1 MSDEQTDS
9 SSEDLPVPSNV
20 TPPAFDGQAAY
31 VPPAWEVPDSVPSD
45 IEGRY
50 AGYGWRVLGYL
61 IDAIVLGIVLG
72 IFSRL
77 LGIGLY
83 GDFAVGFVA
92 RALYAGIL
100 ISYWNG
106 QTLGMKALKL
116 VCVDSRSRAQ
126 IPLAQS
132 LIRAFTAEII
142 AALSLF
148 GAVFGVAQ
156 LLDLL
161 WPAWDKKNQTL
172 HDKVGKTIVLR

>member
-1 MSDEQTDS
+1 M
-9 SSEDLPVPSNV
+9 
-20 TPPAFDGQAAY
+20 
-31 VPPAWEVPDSVPSD
+31 
-45 IEGRY
+45 
-50 AGYGWRVLGYL
+50 
-61 IDAIVLGIVLG
+61 IDAIILGAVLGIA
-72 IFSRL
+72 SRL
-77 LGIGLY
+77 LSLGVY